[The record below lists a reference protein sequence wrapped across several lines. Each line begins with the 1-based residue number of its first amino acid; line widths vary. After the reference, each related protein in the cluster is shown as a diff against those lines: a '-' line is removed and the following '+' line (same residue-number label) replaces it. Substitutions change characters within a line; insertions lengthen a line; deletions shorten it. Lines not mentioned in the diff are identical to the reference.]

1 MRLCRKRGHGSIYR
15 EARRPAWQRAVIYI
29 AGTAVLILACV
40 YLLREDT
47 PVQFTKPDASDAEKP
62 PGVVATESQ
71 INDVYW
77 RVSIRHIS
85 DVLRGV
91 CEDSDYTVLTNKN
104 VVLDGLPMRE
114 SYVYLCTPVAG
125 IQSVLNVRAVA
136 PSSSSKTVKCRES
149 YGGQR
154 KTVTRRYPFSL
165 KYVSGHTFAPQT
177 KVIREP
183 AEACIWLHAIDVV
196 ESVWF

>member
-1 MRLCRKRGHGSIYR
+1 MRLCCKRGHGSIYR
-15 EARRPAWQRAVIYI
+15 EARRPAWQRAVVYVVGSLVM
-29 AGTAVLILACV
+29 AGI

-47 PVQFTKPDASDAEKP
+47 PVRFTKPAMSDAEKP

-71 INDVYW
+71 MNDVYW

-91 CEDSDYTVLTNKN
+91 CAGSDYTVLTNKN

-114 SYVYLCTPVAG
+114 SYAYLCNPVAG
-125 IQSVLNVRAVA
+125 VQTVLNVRAVR
-136 PSSSSKTVKCRES
+136 PSSTSKTVKCRET
-149 YGGQR
+149 YAGKT
-154 KTVTRRYPFSL
+154 KTVTRQYPFSL
-165 KYVSGHTFAPQT
+165 KYVSGQTFAPQT
-177 KVIREP
+177 KVIREA

-196 ESVWF
+196 ESVWV

>member
-1 MRLCRKRGHGSIYR
+1 MRICRKRGHASIYR
-15 EARRPAWQRAVIYI
+15 EPRRPAWQRATVYI
-29 AGTAVLILACV
+29 VGTIILVLACIYV
-40 YLLREDT
+40 LREDT
-47 PVQFTKPDASDAEKP
+47 PVRFTEPASSDADKP

-71 INDVYW
+71 MNDVYW
-77 RVSIRHIS
+77 RVSVRHIS

-91 CEDSDYTVLTNKN
+91 CADSEYTVLTNKN

-114 SYVYLCTPVAG
+114 SYVYLCNPVSG
-125 IQSVLNVRAVA
+125 IQTALNVRAVR
-136 PSSSSKTVKCRES
+136 PSSTSKTVKCRET
-149 YGGQR
+149 YGGVT
-154 KTVTRRYPFSL
+154 KTVARQYPFSL
-165 KYVSGHTFAPQT
+165 KYVSGQTFAPQT